1 MAKNKV
7 LESEE
12 KTIITFLL
20 SVEGK
25 NVVHQL
31 AKSCILQKKKKQNHN
46 LCFQYMQQ
54 QQQKWKTG

>member
-20 SVEGK
+20 SVESE

-46 LCFQYMQQ
+46 LCF
-54 QQQKWKTG
+54 

>member
-1 MAKNKV
+1 MVKNKV

-20 SVEGK
+20 LVESE

-31 AKSCILQKKKKQNHN
+31 AKSCILEKNKKQNHN
-46 LCFQYMQQ
+46 LCFYYMQQ
-54 QQQKWKTG
+54 QQQQK